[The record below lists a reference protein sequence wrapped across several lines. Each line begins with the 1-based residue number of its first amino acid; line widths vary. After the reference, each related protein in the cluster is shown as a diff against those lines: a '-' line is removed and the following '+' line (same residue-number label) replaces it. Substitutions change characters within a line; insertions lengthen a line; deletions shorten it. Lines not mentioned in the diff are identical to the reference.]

1 MVFNPPSETRITVGD
16 HLIVMGQ
23 EEGLQKLEQ
32 ALNEAPV

>member
-1 MVFNPPSETRITVGD
+1 VFNPASDTRIAVGD

-23 EEGLQKLEQ
+23 AEGLQKLEQ